1 MTSPHDTSDAV
12 ADTLTG
18 GPRRGP
24 GHVRTGFGRGVPLP
38 LLVPALVGL
47 AFLVLP
53 LIALLV
59 RTPGTA
65 CRAS

>member
-1 MTSPHDTSDAV
+1 VTPSDTPGTV

-18 GPRRGP
+18 GPRR
-24 GHVRTGFGRGVPLP
+24 RRGRGRGRSGVPIA
-38 LLVPALVGL
+38 LLLPALLGL

-59 RTPGTA
+59 RTP
-65 CRAS
+65 